1 MKRRTRG
8 SSRLETED
16 LGLHS
21 SCGWEC
27 EVCLNLQWEPW
38 GFYVDTVVNSGFLLS
53 YNRGLG
59 AKVELWMG
67 IRIFF
72 FQIEEETQSSS
83 RVRAGESGLLPSC
96 SGEFGIPLE
105 SWWETQGSSRVAAGG
120 SELFLS
126 SGGNSMFLS
135 SCSMGFMVSLEY

>member
-72 FQIEEETQSSS
+72 FFFKL
-83 RVRAGESGLLPSC
+83 RRKLKVLL
-96 SGEFGIPLE
+96 ELE
-105 SWWETQGSSRVAAGG
+105 QGSQASYRVAVGNLA
-120 SELFLS
+120 FL
-126 SGGNSMFLS
+126 
-135 SCSMGFMVSLEY
+135 